1 MEKRTY
7 TVTVKEKNSIS
18 ATKAH
23 VQAESEQDARRI
35 IESRGAKVIQIQY
48 GKI

>member
-7 TVTVKEKNSIS
+7 TVTVKERNSIS
-18 ATKAH
+18 STKTH

-35 IESRGAKVIQIQY
+35 VESRGAKVIQIQY

>member
-18 ATKAH
+18 STKTH
-23 VQAESEQDARRI
+23 IQAESEQDARRI
-35 IESRGAKVIQIQY
+35 VESRGAKVIQIQY

>member
-7 TVTVKEKNSIS
+7 TVTVKERNSIS
-18 ATKAH
+18 TTKTH

-35 IESRGAKVIQIQY
+35 VESRGAKVIQIQY
-48 GKI
+48 GKA

>member
-7 TVTVKEKNSIS
+7 TITVKERNSIS
-18 ATKAH
+18 TTKTH

-35 IESRGAKVIQIQY
+35 VESRGAKVIQIQY

>member
-1 MEKRTY
+1 MEKRIY

-18 ATKAH
+18 STKTH

-35 IESRGAKVIQIQY
+35 VESRGAKVIQIQY

>member
-18 ATKAH
+18 TTKTQ

-35 IESRGAKVIQIQY
+35 VESRGAKVIQIQF
-48 GKI
+48 GKN

>member
-18 ATKAH
+18 STKTH

-35 IESRGAKVIQIQY
+35 VESRGAKVIQIQY

>member
-7 TVTVKEKNSIS
+7 TVTVKERNSIS
-18 ATKAH
+18 TTKTH

-35 IESRGAKVIQIQY
+35 VESRGAKVIQIQY